1 MKDTVLAEITVLLEQ
16 QPLLA
21 ISEVNKGIKIKGN
34 YKICFQIEN
43 EIFEDYFALEIS
55 IPDSFPDDIPT
66 VRTTDRKIHADN
78 YKGHVYPDGQ
88 FCLELDTVI
97 VAFLQYNH
105 NLLSFLTRF
114 LDTYLCGFLYYQE
127 HNCMPFGEHKHGVLG
142 LMDYYCELFEITDI
156 NIAYLLLTCVFKE
169 NLKGHIQCP
178 CQSGKRYRDCHRK
191 TIDELKENELF
202 ERYKD
207 DFITITT
214 ELSRKSKR

>member
-1 MKDTVLAEITVLLEQ
+1 
-16 QPLLA
+16 
-21 ISEVNKGIKIKGN
+21 
-34 YKICFQIEN
+34 
-43 EIFEDYFALEIS
+43 
-55 IPDSFPDDIPT
+55 
-66 VRTTDRKIHADN
+66 
-78 YKGHVYPDGQ
+78 
-88 FCLELDTVI
+88 
-97 VAFLQYNH
+97 
-105 NLLSFLTRF
+105 
-114 LDTYLCGFLYYQE
+114 
-127 HNCMPFGEHKHGVLG
+127 MPFGEHKHGVLG